1 MKSNKLTT
9 MIVLGL
15 IIGIIVGFA
24 VNNLAS
30 PETAATYA
38 KDISIFTDIFLRLI
52 KMIIA
57 PLIISTLVVG
67 IAKMGDAKTLGR
79 VFSKTLFL
87 FICAAFISIL
97 LGLVVVNL
105 LEPGV
110 GINFVA
116 EAGATV
122 AGIEPVPF
130 SFKVFI
136 AHAIPTS
143 IVDAM
148 ARNEILQ
155 IVVFSIF
162 MGISLSAIGEE
173 KAAPIVKVLES
184 LVHLMLKLTGYVML
198 FAPLTVFAAIS
209 AMISERGLGVLVSA
223 GIFMAE
229 FYMTLALLW
238 LILIGCG
245 IIIIGRCT
253 LRLIRGI
260 TEPALLAFTTS
271 SSEAAFPGTLEALEK
286 FGVSNKIASFVLPI
300 GYSFNLV
307 GSMAYCSFAVIFIA
321 QACNI
326 ELSMGEQVT
335 MLLILMLTSK
345 GMAGVPRASLVVIA
359 ATLNQFNI
367 PEAGLILLMGVDP
380 FLDMGRSATNVMSN
394 AIGAALVGRWEGEHY
409 GDGCRGSAKECNQA
423 EEVKDVKDA
432 RGSKGVEEDDRIP
445 QFVTEAEAK

>member
-1 MKSNKLTT
+1 MKSRSLTT
-9 MIVLGL
+9 WIVAALF
-15 IIGIIVGFA
+15 IGVIVGF
-24 VNNLAS
+24 VLNKLATPGFNQQYS
-30 PETAATYA
+30 A
-38 KDISIFTDIFLRLI
+38 DISVVTDIFLRLI

-57 PLIISTLVVG
+57 PLILSTLVVG
-67 IAKMGDAKTLGR
+67 IAKMGDARTLGR

-87 FICAAFISIL
+87 FICASFISIT
-97 LGLVVVNL
+97 LGLVIVNL
-105 LEPGV
+105 LKPGA

-116 EAGATV
+116 PADTVVDNVAT
-122 AGIEPVPF
+122 AAF
-130 SFKVFI
+130 SVKNFI
-136 AHAIPTS
+136 AHLIPTS

-162 MGISLSAIGEE
+162 MGIALSAIGE
-173 KAAPIVKVLES
+173 KGKPILTLLES
-184 LVHLMLKLTGYVML
+184 VVSLMLKLTGYVML

-209 AMISERGLGVLVSA
+209 GMIAERGLVVLLEA
-223 GIFMAE
+223 GIFMGE
-229 FYMTLALLW
+229 FYLTLATLW
-238 LILIGCG
+238 LVLIGLAVL
-245 IIIIGRCT
+245 IVGRCI
-253 LRLIRGI
+253 LRLTKGI
-260 TEPALLAFTTS
+260 AEPALLAFTTS
-271 SSEAAFPGTLEALEK
+271 SSEAAFPGTLKQLEQ

-326 ELSMGEQVT
+326 EISMGDQIT

-359 ATLNQFNI
+359 ATLTQFNI

-394 AIGAALVGRWEGEHY
+394 AMGAAIVGRWEGEHY
-409 GDGCRGSAKECNQA
+409 GEGCHGKPPVAVVEMA
-423 EEVKDVKDA
+423 EPEPLKKA
-432 RGSKGVEEDDRIP
+432 G
-445 QFVTEAEAK
+445 

>member
-1 MKSNKLTT
+1 MKSKSLTT
-9 MIVLGL
+9 WIVVALFFGV
-15 IIGIIVGFA
+15 IVGFA
-24 VNNLAS
+24 LNNLA
-30 PETAATYA
+30 TAEFNQQYST
-38 KDISIFTDIFLRLI
+38 DISIVTDIFLRLI

-57 PLIISTLVVG
+57 PLILSTLVVG

-87 FICAAFISIL
+87 FICASFISIT
-97 LGLVVVNL
+97 LGLVIVNL
-105 LEPGV
+105 LKPGA

-116 EAGATV
+116 PADATIDNV
-122 AGIEPVPF
+122 SVVSF
-130 SFKVFI
+130 SVKNFI
-136 AHAIPTS
+136 AHLIPTS

-162 MGISLSAIGEE
+162 MGIALSAIGE
-173 KAAPIVKVLES
+173 KGRPILALLES
-184 LVHLMLKLTGYVML
+184 VVSLMLKLTGYVML

-209 AMISERGLGVLVSA
+209 GMIAERGLVVLLNA
-223 GIFMAE
+223 GIFMGE
-229 FYMTLALLW
+229 FYLTLATLW
-238 LILIGCG
+238 LVLIGLAVL
-245 IIIIGRCT
+245 IVGRCV
-253 LRLIRGI
+253 LRLTKGI

-271 SSEAAFPGTLEALEK
+271 SSEAAFPGTLKQLEQ

-326 ELSMGEQVT
+326 DISVGDQVT

-359 ATLNQFNI
+359 ATLTQFNI

-394 AIGAALVGRWEGEHY
+394 AMGAAIVGRWEGEHY
-409 GDGCRGSAKECNQA
+409 GEGCHGKPPVISVQA
-423 EEVKDVKDA
+423 
-432 RGSKGVEEDDRIP
+432 SDDDL
-445 QFVTEAEAK
+445 TEPAPVRTVI

>member
-1 MKSNKLTT
+1 MKSKSLTT
-9 MIVLGL
+9 WIVVALFFGV
-15 IIGIIVGFA
+15 IVGFA
-24 VNNLAS
+24 LNNLA
-30 PETAATYA
+30 TAEFNQQYSA
-38 KDISIFTDIFLRLI
+38 DISIVTDIFLRLI

-57 PLIISTLVVG
+57 PLILSTLVVG

-87 FICAAFISIL
+87 FVCASFISIA
-97 LGLVVVNL
+97 LGLVIVNL
-105 LEPGV
+105 LKPGV

-116 EAGATV
+116 PADTV
-122 AGIEPVPF
+122 VENVSVVAF
-130 SFKVFI
+130 SVKNFI
-136 AHAIPTS
+136 AHLIPTS

-162 MGISLSAIGEE
+162 MGVALSAIGE
-173 KAAPIVKVLES
+173 KGRPILALLES
-184 LVHLMLKLTGYVML
+184 VVSLMLKLTGYVML

-209 AMISERGLGVLVSA
+209 GMIAERGLVVLLNA
-223 GIFMAE
+223 GIFMGE
-229 FYMTLALLW
+229 FYLTLATLW
-238 LILIGCG
+238 LVLIGLAAL
-245 IIIIGRCT
+245 IVGRCV
-253 LRLIRGI
+253 LRLTKGI

-271 SSEAAFPGTLEALEK
+271 SSEAAFPGTLKQLEQ

-326 ELSMGEQVT
+326 EISVGDQIT

-359 ATLNQFNI
+359 ATLTQFNI

-394 AIGAALVGRWEGEHY
+394 AMGAAIVGRWEGEHY
-409 GDGCRGSAKECNQA
+409 GEGCHGKPPVISVQA
-423 EEVKDVKDA
+423 
-432 RGSKGVEEDDRIP
+432 SDDNL
-445 QFVTEAEAK
+445 TEPAPVRVVI